1 MSTPTTVK
9 NALQAA
15 ITKANSTTGKNDTN
29 VTNAVNSLIDGYGKG
44 GGITPSGSLTITENG
59 TFDVT
64 SLASVTANIQGL
76 NARVYSATVASDKT
90 GVTDL
95 VQNDWLKSIYK
106 DPNAFALVRYVGTLP
121 SVAAVHLS
129 LTANFPLFCSGST
142 VYYSMVLRSSATA
155 IQLNSDAR
163 NLYTSSYNGHINI
176 TSAGKLNVYGN
187 ATYPIR
193 AGTYQIIAGIAEGL

>member
-64 SLASVTANIQGL
+64 SLASVITNVQGL
-76 NARVYSATVASDKT
+76 NARVYTATVASDQT
-90 GVTDL
+90 SVVNL
-95 VQNDWLKSIYK
+95 VQNDWLKSIYNNA
-106 DPNAFALVRYVGTLP
+106 NAFAMVRYMGTLT

-142 VYYSMVLRSSATA
+142 VYYSAVLRSSASA

-187 ATYPIR
+187 ATYPIK
-193 AGTYQIIAGIAEGL
+193 AGTYQIIAGLVEGL

>member
-15 ITKANSTTGKNDTN
+15 ITKANSTTGKNDAN
-29 VTNAVNSLIDGYGKG
+29 VTNAVNSLIEGYGKG

-76 NARVYSATVASDKT
+76 NARVYSATVSSDKT

-95 VQNDWLKSIYK
+95 VQNDWLKSIYN

-129 LTANFPLFCSGST
+129 LTANFPLFCSGAT

-163 NLYTSSYNGHINI
+163 NLYTTSYNGHINI
-176 TSAGKLNVYGN
+176 SSAGKLQIYGN
-187 ATYPIR
+187 ATYPVK
-193 AGTYQIIAGIAEGL
+193 AGQYQIIAGIAEGL

>member
-106 DPNAFALVRYVGTLP
+106 DPNAFALVRYVGTLS

-193 AGTYQIIAGIAEGL
+193 AGTYQIIAGLAEGL